1 MGELADQGADQG
13 LPEDNLKTVKGI
25 GLYKINYEMDVSG
38 SNRDQNYIAGVI
50 AYTSKEAIDTLSE
63 FAVKRVKG
71 YKGMKVEQVAFEGLC
86 HAMSVEV
93 QEAVLRT
100 AKLEGKVV
108 SKEDYDTLL
117 AERKSETKKV
127 KKSIIPKKEKE

>member
-1 MGELADQGADQG
+1 MGEVLDQG

-25 GLYKINYEMDVSG
+25 GLYKINYEMDVRG

-50 AYTSKEAIDTLSE
+50 AYTSKEAIDTLTD

-71 YKGMKVEQVAFEGLC
+71 FKGMKVEQVAFEGLC

-93 QEAVLRT
+93 QEAVLKT

-108 SKEDYDTLL
+108 SREDYDALL
-117 AERKSETKKV
+117 SERKIETKKAV
-127 KKSIIPKKEKE
+127 KKSIIPKKEKKE